1 MVIHSPKR
9 IVFFDIDTQYDFMDP
24 AGRLYVKG
32 ASSIAG
38 NLKKI
43 TALADRRGIPVVS
56 TCDWHA
62 AHDPEFS
69 SFPAHCVRNTRGA
82 RKIPQTIAKTTEQT
96 VLRKF
101 TTDVFSNPAVGR
113 AVGRYTDAYVYG
125 VALDY
130 CVKTACLGARRLG
143 LRVYMVKDAVKAIS
157 PGTGRAVMALLRRR
171 GVRFITM
178 KGLKRRFRL

>member
-1 MVIHSPKR
+1 MTAYFRKR

-32 ASSIAG
+32 SESIAA
-38 NLKKI
+38 NLKKL
-43 TALADRRGIPVVS
+43 TALADRRGITIVS

-62 AHDPEFS
+62 AHDPEFA
-69 SFPAHCVRNTRGA
+69 SFPPHCVRNTRGA
-82 RKIPQTIAKTTEQT
+82 RKIEETIAGRTEQA
-96 VLRKF
+96 VIKKAHI
-101 TTDVFSNPAVGR
+101 DVFSNPAAARTLSKFSDV
-113 AVGRYTDAYVYG
+113 YVYG

-143 LRVYMVKDAVKAIS
+143 LRVFAVKDAIKALS
-157 PGTGRAVMALLRRR
+157 PETGRAAADQLRRH

-178 KGLKRRFRL
+178 KGLKRRLS